1 MTKKQLLEMA
11 SDHQKTSGHKRK
23 AAIDVSLESLQ
34 SSISQDRNIVE
45 YLIMQSTEDKRRR
58 EEREERR
65 REEREAEERRY
76 REERESRD
84 NQRQREMMMF
94 MATLMK
100 REWQDPAGP

>member
-1 MTKKQLLEMA
+1 MA
-11 SDHQKTSGHKRK
+11 SDRQKTSGHKRK

-34 SSISQDRNIVE
+34 SSISQDRDIVE

-58 EEREERR
+58 EEWEEREERC

-100 REWQDPAGP
+100 REWRDPAGP